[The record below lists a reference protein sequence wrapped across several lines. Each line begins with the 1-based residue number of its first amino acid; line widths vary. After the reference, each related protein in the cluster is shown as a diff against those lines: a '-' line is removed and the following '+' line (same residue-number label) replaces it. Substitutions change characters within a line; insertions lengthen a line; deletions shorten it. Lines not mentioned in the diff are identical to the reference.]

1 MRPCQRRRNY
11 VGLLVLGFFISIS
24 AQAQVYLRLA
34 LDADGMT
41 YKVYMRST
49 TAYSGRQALLS
60 TAQVTLAVP
69 HGTGSNRFEVTDLT
83 SPIASMHWLQK
94 DRVDAPIE
102 EPLKDYLFFSFINN
116 SNPLVAF
123 DIAANTDIL
132 LFQFKRKGNCL
143 GRAEL
148 LDNQTD
154 PFRTPNSKGIN
165 VGNSVSLLA
174 TSGNAYLG
182 NLDKLPS
189 LTLKATEL
197 ICVGQPVE
205 LLAVVSG
212 SEPLATYQW
221 FVNGKSISGPSGS
234 PRFTYYFPSGLAGNW
249 VDIQVVGTLK
259 GSSACDER
267 SVTAHEKRFVK
278 PVPAATLS
286 VKGDTCAELP
296 MTLDTPFIPQ
306 ASYQWYADT
315 LPISRANQAAY
326 AVKQSGN
333 YSVKVTI
340 EGCSN
345 SSRTIA
351 LIGIKAADRIEIS
364 APASQTLIAGM
375 AVPMNARVSNANS
388 YHWLPASGLSSPT
401 IENPVANPTQ
411 TTTYTLTA
419 QNDSGCVVSDTIQ
432 LFVMPGLYMPS
443 AFSPNNDGVNDSW
456 LIENLEYY
464 PTSQVTIVNRWGVI
478 IYSQRDYHNAPW
490 NVQNQG
496 REIDSGI
503 YYYSI
508 RTPFSYQTGTI
519 TAIK

>member
-249 VDIQVVGTLK
+249 EIGRA
-259 GSSACDER
+259 SCRER
-267 SVTAHEKRFVK
+267 V
-278 PVPAATLS
+278 
-286 VKGDTCAELP
+286 
-296 MTLDTPFIPQ
+296 
-306 ASYQWYADT
+306 
-315 LPISRANQAAY
+315 
-326 AVKQSGN
+326 
-333 YSVKVTI
+333 
-340 EGCSN
+340 
-345 SSRTIA
+345 
-351 LIGIKAADRIEIS
+351 
-364 APASQTLIAGM
+364 
-375 AVPMNARVSNANS
+375 
-388 YHWLPASGLSSPT
+388 
-401 IENPVANPTQ
+401 
-411 TTTYTLTA
+411 
-419 QNDSGCVVSDTIQ
+419 
-432 LFVMPGLYMPS
+432 
-443 AFSPNNDGVNDSW
+443 
-456 LIENLEYY
+456 
-464 PTSQVTIVNRWGVI
+464 
-478 IYSQRDYHNAPW
+478 
-490 NVQNQG
+490 
-496 REIDSGI
+496 
-503 YYYSI
+503 
-508 RTPFSYQTGTI
+508 
-519 TAIK
+519 